1 MELLIAF
8 LMAFGVIT
16 AEDAKGMKSS
26 EDARSIISH
35 NDLENDYEK
44 WIWAAEADD
53 F

>member
-16 AEDAKGMKSS
+16 ADDAKSFKSVN
-26 EDARSIISH
+26 DAQSAVSS
-35 NDLENDYEK
+35 NNLDNDYQK